1 MQVPGVM
8 RWVELIEA
16 FPTRFLF
23 GSAVMGQFSDISGQH
38 NACAIVT
45 PDSKLRIGYL
55 LIGYPDASPAVAHPS
70 HRQAARVPTGTQGT
84 DVSVGAGC
92 KRASAASAT
101 CSTC

>member
-70 HRQAARVPTGTQGT
+70 HRQAARVPTG
-84 DVSVGAGC
+84 A
-92 KRASAASAT
+92 R
-101 CSTC
+101 